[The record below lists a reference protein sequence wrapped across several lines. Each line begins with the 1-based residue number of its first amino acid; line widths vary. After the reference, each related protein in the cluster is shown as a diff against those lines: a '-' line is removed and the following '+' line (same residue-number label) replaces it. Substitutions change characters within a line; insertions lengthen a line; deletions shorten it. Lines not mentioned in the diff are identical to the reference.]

1 MNRRD
6 LLKTAVTLPV
16 MIRSLSGQ
24 SPAAAIPTA
33 GPTLVKPPRL
43 APGDTVALVAPASG
57 LKPASF
63 DRALQKLTSLGFK
76 IKVGRYA
83 RGNRGLFSGTEA
95 ERIDDLHW
103 AFSDP
108 EVRGIWCVRGG
119 DGAPRLL
126 PALDYALI
134 RKNPKV
140 FIGYSDITALHLA
153 LLQNSGLVTFHGP
166 VASSSFSD
174 YSRDRVLDVLTRP
187 TATYVNTVS
196 ADHRAKPSPLFKTEV
211 ITPGRAR
218 GRLVGG
224 NLTVLTALAGTPW
237 ALRDP
242 VGKILFLEEIDE
254 QPYRVDRMLTQLR
267 QSVDLRALAGI
278 ALGVF
283 EGCVATDDKPSPALI
298 EIVRERLGDLGI
310 PVIYGL
316 SFGHVRDQF
325 TLPLGIEAELDTA
338 EATVTF
344 LEPAV
349 V

>member
-6 LLKTAVTLPV
+6 LLKALVALPAVAGAL
-16 MIRSLSGQ
+16 RGQ
-24 SPAAAIPTA
+24 PAAAPTPA
-33 GPTLVKPPRL
+33 LPLVKPPRL
-43 APGDTVALVAPASG
+43 ASGDTIGVIAPASG
-57 LKPASF
+57 LKPDAF
-63 DRALQKLTSLGFK
+63 DRALQKLASLGFK
-76 IKVGRYA
+76 TKVGAHA

-95 ERIDDLHW
+95 ERLHDLHW

-126 PALDYALI
+126 PDLDYALI

-174 YSRDRVLDVLTRP
+174 YARASVLDVLTRP
-187 TATYVNTVS
+187 TAPYVNRVS
-196 ADHRAKPSPLFKTEV
+196 ADHRAKTSPLFKTEV

-237 ALRDP
+237 ALREP
-242 VGKILFLEEIDE
+242 AGKILFLEDIDE

-267 QSVDLRALAGI
+267 QSLDLRALTGI

-283 EGCVATDDKPSPALI
+283 EGCVATEDKPSPPLI
-298 EIVRERLGDLGI
+298 EILRERLGDLGV

-325 TLPLGIEAELDTA
+325 TLPLGLSAELDTTA
-338 EATVTF
+338 ATVTF
-344 LEPAV
+344 LETAV